1 MSKLQI
7 AVLEYLSLILIF
19 ASGVYFYCF
28 FRLQSFNQFLVVV
41 ITSFAYVIW
50 GTIHH
55 LIRVRLYWHVI
66 YEYILIAVLV
76 VLLFAFSLNIL

>member
-1 MSKLQI
+1 MNRENI
-7 AVLEYLSLILIF
+7 NILEYTALLAIF
-19 ASGVYFYCF
+19 ALCAYFF
-28 FRLQSFNQFLVVV
+28 FSFRFSSYKQFLVIVF
-41 ITSFAYVIW
+41 SAFSYVIW

-55 LIRVRLYWHVI
+55 LIRVRLYWHII